1 MKKEKALELL
11 KDMYDRFMNDDLL
24 SVGAQ
29 ITYFLILSLAPF
41 LIFLITLITFIPI
54 INFQHSIEV
63 LGTLMPAD
71 AYEIFR
77 DIIDQTINNSSGTLL
92 TFGVIFALWSATT
105 GVSYLIRGV
114 NRAYDQEETRP
125 FWKTKLVSL
134 LITLE
139 LSFVIIASM
148 ILIVFGGILGS
159 QFFGFLGFS
168 EEFSMIWDYLRFVI
182 ALIAIMLV
190 FISLYYSAPNQKL
203 TFKEVLPGAITAS
216 ISWIIVS
223 VGFSFY
229 ADNFGN
235 YTAVSGSLGG
245 VIALLTWMYLS
256 SVIFLLGAEINAS
269 FKFRKEGLKKTTL
282 KKF

>member
-1 MKKEKALELL
+1 MKKEKLLELL
-11 KDMYDRFMNDDLL
+11 KDLYDRFMNDDLL

-54 INFQHSIEV
+54 IDFQHSIAV
-63 LGTLMPAD
+63 LEKLMPAN

-77 DIIDQTINNSSGTLL
+77 AVIDQTINNSSGALL

-148 ILIVFGGILGS
+148 ILIIFGGILGS
-159 QFFGFLGFS
+159 QFFGFLGLS

-182 ALIAIMLV
+182 AFIAIILV
-190 FISLYYSAPNQKL
+190 FLSLYYSAPNRRL
-203 TFKEVLPGAITAS
+203 TFKEVFPGAITAA

-223 VGFSFY
+223 IAFSFY
-229 ADNFGN
+229 ADNLGN
-235 YTAVSGSLGG
+235 YTAVYGSLGG

-269 FKFRKEGLKKTTL
+269 FKFRKEGIKKTTL